1 MCFYDLQKAFD
12 SVEYL
17 VLFEKLYDVEERG
30 KMFGLLKNWYTWGS
44 ELTEDSMSVFVE
56 RGVKQDSVCFS

>member
-30 KMFGLLKNWYTWGS
+30 KMTPEKLVHLGIRINRRLYES
-44 ELTEDSMSVFVE
+44 IFVE
-56 RGVKQDSVCFS
+56 RGVK